1 MRDDTRF
8 YRRARSNQE
17 ESVMEIEQDKNGFW
31 TVYSPMFD
39 YMAYGK
45 TEQEALNNFD
55 KGLYETIKV
64 RIEMGKDP
72 L

>member
-1 MRDDTRF
+1 
-8 YRRARSNQE
+8 
-17 ESVMEIEQDKNGFW
+17 MEIEQDKNGFW

-45 TEQEALNNFD
+45 TEQEALDRFD

>member
-1 MRDDTRF
+1 
-8 YRRARSNQE
+8 
-17 ESVMEIEQDKNGFW
+17 MEVEQDKYGFW
-31 TVYSPMFD
+31 TAYSPMFD

-45 TEQEALNNFD
+45 TQEEALKRFE

>member
-1 MRDDTRF
+1 
-8 YRRARSNQE
+8 
-17 ESVMEIEQDKNGFW
+17 MEIKQDEDGFY
-31 TVYSPMFD
+31 TIYSSLFD
-39 YMAYGK
+39 IMAYGK
-45 TEQEALNNFD
+45 TEQQAFDNFE